1 MPRKLLIIQPSH
13 YRSETCRE
21 IVKVRRRQ
29 LVPLTLAYLAALTPS
44 DWEVKLV
51 DELVEDVDFDSPAD
65 VVALTLWTA
74 NSLRGYDV
82 AAAFR
87 ARGVPVILGGAH
99 TFFHAE
105 EAARHGDAVGVGE
118 GEVIWPQML
127 ADAARAAGKASSV
140 ARDQRRD
147 SGNVACPPFLQRQP
161 DTSKIVTGVAASSPA
176 ISRRQVVGKSSPSG
190 VTAPRPV
197 TTMRWVCG
205 TEAGMSELAT
215 DCATSRAQFRFDRW
229 AYSG

>member
-99 TFFHAE
+99 TFFPCRGSCP
-105 EAARHGDAVGVGE
+105 AR
-118 GEVIWPQML
+118 
-127 ADAARAAGKASSV
+127 R
-140 ARDQRRD
+140 
-147 SGNVACPPFLQRQP
+147 C
-161 DTSKIVTGVAASSPA
+161 
-176 ISRRQVVGKSSPSG
+176 SRRGRRRSHLAANARRCRACRRQGEFCRSRP
-190 VTAPRPV
+190 APRFRQCRLSAV
-197 TTMRWVCG
+197 FAAATGHVEDRDRRRRVF
-205 TEAGMSELAT
+205 AGN
-215 DCATSRAQFRFDRW
+215 
-229 AYSG
+229 